1 MSRIIMHLDMDA
13 YFASVEQQADPT
25 LRGKPIG
32 VTGKPHEHSIIVA
45 SSREGKRFGL
55 KPGMPIW
62 EAKRLCP
69 NLLLVSGS
77 AARYIAVTKRF
88 LEILKHYTPM
98 LEVFSIDE
106 VFMDV
111 TQEAARYGGPIAL
124 ARLIKAQFREALGP
138 CITATIGIAHNKTF
152 AKLIAK
158 KHKPDGIGEIFEE
171 GLLALLE
178 STPIGEVC
186 GIGPRIERRLNKVGV
201 RVLADL
207 QKIPEAYLKREFGVY
222 GLFLKGLGEGID
234 TTPLVPYTQVPPAK
248 SVGHSKTLPPEVR
261 RFERAQLVLR
271 TLCDRVG
278 RGLRRLEC
286 TGRTVY
292 YWFGL
297 TAIGPHRGKQA
308 TLPLPTDDGGTI
320 YRTCLAIQHM
330 MGPRPE
336 SVFQIGVS
344 VRNLIY
350 KAALPGYLLVGD
362 RKRERV
368 NGVVDRIRNRFGER
382 AIVHGHTLLYD
393 RLPEHVSG
401 YCHTEEWDY

>member
-1 MSRIIMHLDMDA
+1 MSRIIVHLDMDA

-45 SSREGKRFGL
+45 ASREGKRFGL

-62 EAKRLCP
+62 EARRLCP

-88 LEILKHYTPM
+88 LEILKRYTPM

-111 TQEAARYGGPIAL
+111 TQEAARYGGPIPM
-124 ARLIKAQFREALGP
+124 ARLIKAQFQEALGP
-138 CITATIGIAHNKTF
+138 CITASFGIAHNKTF
-152 AKLIAK
+152 AKLIANK
-158 KHKPDGIGEIFEE
+158 NKPDGIGEIHQG
-171 GLLALLE
+171 GLPALLE
-178 STPIGEVC
+178 TTPIGEVC

-207 QKIPEAYLKREFGVY
+207 QKIPETYLKREFGVY

-261 RFERAQLVLR
+261 RFDRALLVLR
-271 TLCDRVG
+271 TLCDQVG
-278 RGLRRLEC
+278 RGLRQLGC
-286 TGRTVY
+286 VARTIY

-297 TAIGPHRGKQA
+297 TAIGPHCGKQA
-308 TLPLPTDDGGTI
+308 TLPLPTDDGDTI
-320 YRTCLAIQHM
+320 YRTCLAIQHA
-330 MGPRPE
+330 MGQEPE

-344 VRNLIY
+344 ARNLMH
-350 KAALPGYLLVGD
+350 KATLPGFLLAGD

-368 NGVVDRIRNRFGER
+368 NDAVDRIRNRFGEQ
-382 AIVHGHTLLYD
+382 AIVLGHTLLYD

-401 YCHTEEWDY
+401 YSQMEEWD